1 MSEKPI
7 YSYLIVVWRH
17 ESVSQV
23 THAAQGPTEDSL
35 WYYEI
40 GGAEPVSLPANP
52 SVVSVT
58 LGGSAQLGLGYSCG
72 KFDPVAAVTHTLND
86 IGAGVDNMMNAMT
99 AAATSAIAALP
110 ALILQRANPGL
121 YDLFQN
127 ALIKAEETMQLATK
141 SCEVMETEIA
151 QGKNPYA
158 DLITLSKGNDWKV
171 QMGIGGN
178 DAVTA
183 KESVE
188 SSNGDNGVPWIGGQ
202 AGGSGQPVLE
212 FTGDIVEAGYNINMN
227 RAVTDSTPVPAAS
240 ATRLSEIWP
249 SPADA
254 RDWTVDV
261 VGENIVTTC
270 DTCRKDSIPGTGL
283 YYPSSTRSPLLS
295 PPRSRNLV
303 SGATPPTLDN
313 LEQITA
319 PGVAIT
325 RQVIE
330 AIREMPASEQSLIM
344 GRLVSEIS
352 TARTV
357 EKALYARRLLLSG
370 RQVPEVYATEVARE
384 HADTSIARSS
394 IKKSKTCCSKLGC
407 AKKWSRTPLPPCSN
421 ARQPEGRALSPCRKC
436 RPSIRTRCGTAVFNN
451 SRAQRKGFLIATL
464 AAALLTALVG
474 YWLMHRLQTDSVQ
487 SIQQSIDTWRLTLTL
502 SRWTVIALVAFGWN
516 ASVEYFAKIGKINST
531 QTEQLHQYRW
541 RAIHLA
547 GHP

>member
-1 MSEKPI
+1 MSEKL
-7 YSYLIVVWRH
+7 SVRTVLLFGAMSVCQVVH
-17 ESVSQV
+17 
-23 THAAQGPTEDSL
+23 TAQGPTEDSL

-40 GGAEPVSLPANP
+40 GGAEPVSVPANP

-72 KFDPVAAVTHTLND
+72 KFDPVAAVSHTLND

-141 SCEVMETEIA
+141 SCEVMESEIA

-227 RAVTDSTPVPAAS
+227 RALTDTTPVPAAS
-240 ATRLSEIWP
+240 ATRLSEVWP

-283 YYPSSTRSPLLS
+283 LPKLYQESTTVTTEIQ
-295 PPRSRNLV
+295 NLV

-384 HADTSIARSS
+384 HADNSISELDKEIENLLFETRV
-394 IKKSKTCCSKLGC
+394 
-407 AKKWSRTPLPPCSN
+407 
-421 ARQPEGRALSPCRKC
+421 RKEVV
-436 RPSIRTRCGTAVFNN
+436 SDTVT
-451 SRAQRKGFLIATL
+451 TL
-464 AAALLTALVG
+464 LERAAARRQSSLTVPEVPTLDPNPLRDG
-474 YWLMHRLQTDSVQ
+474 RVQ
-487 SIQQSIDTWRLTLTL
+487 
-502 SRWTVIALVAFGWN
+502 
-516 ASVEYFAKIGKINST
+516 
-531 QTEQLHQYRW
+531 
-541 RAIHLA
+541 
-547 GHP
+547 

>member
-1 MSEKPI
+1 MSMKVSVRTI
-7 YSYLIVVWRH
+7 LLFGAM
-17 ESVSQV
+17 SVSQV
-23 THAAQGPTEDSL
+23 LHAAQGPTEDSL

-40 GGAEPVSLPANP
+40 GGAEPVSVPANP
-52 SVVSVT
+52 AVVSVT

-72 KFDPVAAVTHTLND
+72 KFDPVAAVTNTLND
-86 IGAGVDNMMNAMT
+86 IGAGVDNMMAAMT

-141 SCEVMETEIA
+141 SCEQMEAEIA

-183 KESVE
+183 KDTVE

-227 RAVTDSTPVPAAS
+227 RAVTDTTPVPAAS
-240 ATRLSEIWP
+240 ATRLSEIWS
-249 SPADA
+249 SPAEA

-283 YYPSSTRSPLLS
+283 LPKLYQESATVTTEIQ
-295 PPRSRNLV
+295 NLV
-303 SGATPPTLDN
+303 SGATPPTLAN
-313 LEQITA
+313 LDQITA

-330 AIREMPASEQSLIM
+330 AIREMPPSEQSLIM

-357 EKALYARRLLLSG
+357 EKALFARRLLLSG

-384 HADTSIARSS
+384 HADTSIAELDKEIENLLFETRV
-394 IKKSKTCCSKLGC
+394 
-407 AKKWSRTPLPPCSN
+407 
-421 ARQPEGRALSPCRKC
+421 RKEVV
-436 RPSIRTRCGTAVFNN
+436 SDTV
-451 SRAQRKGFLIATL
+451 ATL
-464 AAALLTALVG
+464 LERAAARRQSSLTVPEVPTLDPNPLRG
-474 YWLMHRLQTDSVQ
+474 GRVQ
-487 SIQQSIDTWRLTLTL
+487 
-502 SRWTVIALVAFGWN
+502 
-516 ASVEYFAKIGKINST
+516 
-531 QTEQLHQYRW
+531 
-541 RAIHLA
+541 
-547 GHP
+547 

>member
-1 MSEKPI
+1 MIKHNPI
-7 YSYLIVVWRH
+7 YCLLIALSIAIGPVSY
-17 ESVSQV
+17 
-23 THAAQGPTEDSL
+23 AAQAPTEDGL

-40 GGAEPVSLPANP
+40 GGAEPVSVPANP
-52 SVVSVT
+52 AVVSTT

-72 KFDPVAAVTHTLND
+72 KFDPVAAVTNTLND
-86 IGAGVDNMMNAMT
+86 IGSGVDNMMNAMT
-99 AAATSAIAALP
+99 AAATSAIASLP

-141 SCEVMETEIA
+141 SCEQMEAEIA

-183 KESVE
+183 KDTVE

-202 AGGSGQPVLE
+202 AGGAGQPVLE

-227 RAVTDSTPVPAAS
+227 RAVTDTSPVPAAS
-240 ATRLSEIWP
+240 ATRLSEIWA
-249 SPADA
+249 SPAEA

-283 YYPSSTRSPLLS
+283 LPKLYQESATVTTEIQ
-295 PPRSRNLV
+295 NLV
-303 SGATPPTLDN
+303 SGATPPTLAN
-313 LEQITA
+313 LDQITA

-384 HADTSIARSS
+384 HADNSIAELDKEIENLLFETRV
-394 IKKSKTCCSKLGC
+394 
-407 AKKWSRTPLPPCSN
+407 
-421 ARQPEGRALSPCRKC
+421 RKEVV
-436 RPSIRTRCGTAVFNN
+436 SDTV
-451 SRAQRKGFLIATL
+451 ATL
-464 AAALLTALVG
+464 LERAAAKRQSSLTVPEVPTLDPNPLRG
-474 YWLMHRLQTDSVQ
+474 GRVQ
-487 SIQQSIDTWRLTLTL
+487 
-502 SRWTVIALVAFGWN
+502 
-516 ASVEYFAKIGKINST
+516 
-531 QTEQLHQYRW
+531 
-541 RAIHLA
+541 
-547 GHP
+547 

>member
-1 MSEKPI
+1 MSKRH
-7 YSYLIVVWRH
+7 SLHHLLITLAVAISPVAY
-17 ESVSQV
+17 
-23 THAAQGPTEDSL
+23 AAQAPTEDSL

-40 GGAEPVSLPANP
+40 GGAEPVSVPANP
-52 SVVSVT
+52 AVVSMT

-72 KFDPVAAVTHTLND
+72 KFDPVAAVTNTLND
-86 IGAGVDNMMNAMT
+86 IGSGVDSMMNAMT
-99 AAATSAIAALP
+99 TAATNAIASLP

-127 ALIKAEETMQLATK
+127 ALLKAEETMQLATK
-141 SCEVMETEIA
+141 SCELMEAEIA

-183 KESVE
+183 KKTVE
-188 SSNGDNGVPWIGGQ
+188 SSNGHHGVPWIGGQ
-202 AGGSGQPVLE
+202 AGGSGQPVLA
-212 FTGDIVEAGYNINMN
+212 FTGDIVAAGYNITLN
-227 RAVTDSTPVPAAS
+227 RPVTDASPVPAAS
-240 ATRLSEIWP
+240 ATRLSAIWA

-261 VGENIVTTC
+261 VGENIATTC

-283 YYPSSTRSPLLS
+283 LPKLYQESAAVTVELQQ
-295 PPRSRNLV
+295 LV
-303 SGATPPTLDN
+303 SGSTPPTLDN

-344 GRLVSEIS
+344 GRLVSEIA

-370 RQVPEVYATEVARE
+370 RQVPEVYATDVARE
-384 HADTSIARSS
+384 HAERSIAELDAEIDNLLFETRV
-394 IKKSKTCCSKLGC
+394 
-407 AKKWSRTPLPPCSN
+407 
-421 ARQPEGRALSPCRKC
+421 RKEVV
-436 RPSIRTRCGTAVFNN
+436 SETV
-451 SRAQRKGFLIATL
+451 STL
-464 AAALLTALVG
+464 LERAAARRQSALTVPEVPPLDPKPLRG
-474 YWLMHRLQTDSVQ
+474 GR
-487 SIQQSIDTWRLTLTL
+487 
-502 SRWTVIALVAFGWN
+502 VA
-516 ASVEYFAKIGKINST
+516 E
-531 QTEQLHQYRW
+531 
-541 RAIHLA
+541 
-547 GHP
+547 

>member
-1 MSEKPI
+1 MIKHNPI
-7 YSYLIVVWRH
+7 HCLLIALAVAIVPDSY
-17 ESVSQV
+17 
-23 THAAQGPTEDSL
+23 AAQAPTEDGL

-40 GGAEPVSLPANP
+40 GGAEPVSVPANP
-52 SVVSVT
+52 AVVSTT

-72 KFDPVAAVTHTLND
+72 KFDPVVAVTNTLND
-86 IGAGVDNMMNAMT
+86 IGSGVDNMMNAMT
-99 AAATSAIAALP
+99 AAATSAIASLP

-141 SCEVMETEIA
+141 SCEQMEAEIA

-183 KESVE
+183 KDTVE

-202 AGGSGQPVLE
+202 AGGTGQPVLE

-227 RAVTDSTPVPAAS
+227 RAVTDTSPVPAAS
-240 ATRLSEIWP
+240 ATRLSEIWG
-249 SPADA
+249 SPAEA

-283 YYPSSTRSPLLS
+283 LPKLYQESATVTTEIQ
-295 PPRSRNLV
+295 NLV
-303 SGATPPTLDN
+303 SGATPLTLTN

-384 HADTSIARSS
+384 HADNSIAELDKEIENLLFETRV
-394 IKKSKTCCSKLGC
+394 
-407 AKKWSRTPLPPCSN
+407 
-421 ARQPEGRALSPCRKC
+421 RKEVV
-436 RPSIRTRCGTAVFNN
+436 SDTV
-451 SRAQRKGFLIATL
+451 ATL
-464 AAALLTALVG
+464 LERAAAKRQSSLTVPEVPTLDPNPLRG
-474 YWLMHRLQTDSVQ
+474 GRVQ
-487 SIQQSIDTWRLTLTL
+487 
-502 SRWTVIALVAFGWN
+502 
-516 ASVEYFAKIGKINST
+516 
-531 QTEQLHQYRW
+531 
-541 RAIHLA
+541 
-547 GHP
+547 

>member
-1 MSEKPI
+1 MKNLTASHI
-7 YSYLIVVWRH
+7 LLFTLAVAA
-17 ESVSQV
+17 SQISN
-23 THAAQGPTEDSL
+23 AAQAPTEDGL

-40 GGAEPVSLPANP
+40 GGAEPVSVPANP

-72 KFDPVAAVTHTLND
+72 KFDPVAAVTNTLND

-141 SCEVMETEIA
+141 SCEQMEAEIA

-183 KESVE
+183 KTTVE

-227 RAVTDSTPVPAAS
+227 RAVTDTSPVPAAS
-240 ATRLSEIWP
+240 STRLSEIWT
-249 SPADA
+249 SPVEA

-283 YYPSSTRSPLLS
+283 LPKLHQESATVTTEIQ
-295 PPRSRNLV
+295 NLV
-303 SGATPPTLDN
+303 SGATPPTLAN
-313 LEQITA
+313 LDQITA

-330 AIREMPASEQSLIM
+330 AIREMPASEQGLIM

-357 EKALYARRLLLSG
+357 EKALFARRLLLSG

-384 HADTSIARSS
+384 HADKSIEELDKEIENLLFETRV
-394 IKKSKTCCSKLGC
+394 
-407 AKKWSRTPLPPCSN
+407 
-421 ARQPEGRALSPCRKC
+421 RKEVV
-436 RPSIRTRCGTAVFNN
+436 SDTV
-451 SRAQRKGFLIATL
+451 ATL
-464 AAALLTALVG
+464 LERAAAKRQSSLTVPEAPTIDPNPLRG
-474 YWLMHRLQTDSVQ
+474 GRVQ
-487 SIQQSIDTWRLTLTL
+487 
-502 SRWTVIALVAFGWN
+502 
-516 ASVEYFAKIGKINST
+516 
-531 QTEQLHQYRW
+531 
-541 RAIHLA
+541 
-547 GHP
+547 

>member
-1 MSEKPI
+1 MSMKASI
-7 YSYLIVVWRH
+7 RTVLLIGALSVCHVV
-17 ESVSQV
+17 
-23 THAAQGPTEDSL
+23 HAAKGPTEDSL

-40 GGAEPVSLPANP
+40 GGAEPVSVPANP
-52 SVVSVT
+52 AVVSVT

-72 KFDPVAAVTHTLND
+72 KFDPVAAVTNTLND
-86 IGAGVDNMMNAMT
+86 IGAGVDNMMAAMT

-141 SCEVMETEIA
+141 SCEQMEAEIA

-183 KESVE
+183 KDTVE

-202 AGGSGQPVLE
+202 AGGNGQPVLE

-227 RAVTDSTPVPAAS
+227 RAVTDTTPVPAAS
-240 ATRLSEIWP
+240 TTRLSEIWS
-249 SPADA
+249 SPAEA

-283 YYPSSTRSPLLS
+283 LPKLYQDSATVTTEIQ
-295 PPRSRNLV
+295 NLV
-303 SGATPPTLDN
+303 SGATPPTLAN
-313 LEQITA
+313 LDQITA

-330 AIREMPASEQSLIM
+330 AIREMPPSEQSLIM

-357 EKALYARRLLLSG
+357 EKALFARRLLLSG

-384 HADTSIARSS
+384 HADNSIAELDKEIENLLFETRV
-394 IKKSKTCCSKLGC
+394 
-407 AKKWSRTPLPPCSN
+407 
-421 ARQPEGRALSPCRKC
+421 RKEVV
-436 RPSIRTRCGTAVFNN
+436 SDTV
-451 SRAQRKGFLIATL
+451 ATL
-464 AAALLTALVG
+464 LERAAARRQSSLTVPEVPTLDRNPLRG
-474 YWLMHRLQTDSVQ
+474 GRVQ
-487 SIQQSIDTWRLTLTL
+487 
-502 SRWTVIALVAFGWN
+502 
-516 ASVEYFAKIGKINST
+516 
-531 QTEQLHQYRW
+531 
-541 RAIHLA
+541 
-547 GHP
+547 

>member
-1 MSEKPI
+1 MIKHNPI
-7 YSYLIVVWRH
+7 YCLLIGLSIAIGPVSY
-17 ESVSQV
+17 
-23 THAAQGPTEDSL
+23 AAQPPTEDGL

-40 GGAEPVSLPANP
+40 GGAEPVSVPANP
-52 SVVSVT
+52 AVVSTT

-72 KFDPVAAVTHTLND
+72 KFDPVAAVTNTLND
-86 IGAGVDNMMNAMT
+86 IGSGVDNMMNAMT
-99 AAATSAIAALP
+99 AAATSAIASLP

-141 SCEVMETEIA
+141 SCEQMEAEIA

-183 KESVE
+183 KDTVE

-202 AGGSGQPVLE
+202 AGGTGQPVLE

-227 RAVTDSTPVPAAS
+227 RVVTDTSPVPTAS
-240 ATRLSEIWP
+240 ATRLSEIWA
-249 SPADA
+249 SPAEA

-283 YYPSSTRSPLLS
+283 LPKLYQESATVTTEIQ
-295 PPRSRNLV
+295 NLV
-303 SGATPPTLDN
+303 SGATPPTLAN
-313 LEQITA
+313 LDQITA

-384 HADTSIARSS
+384 HADNSIAELDKEIENLLFETRV
-394 IKKSKTCCSKLGC
+394 
-407 AKKWSRTPLPPCSN
+407 
-421 ARQPEGRALSPCRKC
+421 RKEVV
-436 RPSIRTRCGTAVFNN
+436 SDTV
-451 SRAQRKGFLIATL
+451 ATL
-464 AAALLTALVG
+464 LERAAAKRQSSLTVPEVPTLDANPLRG
-474 YWLMHRLQTDSVQ
+474 GRVQ
-487 SIQQSIDTWRLTLTL
+487 
-502 SRWTVIALVAFGWN
+502 
-516 ASVEYFAKIGKINST
+516 
-531 QTEQLHQYRW
+531 
-541 RAIHLA
+541 
-547 GHP
+547 